1 MKALSQWT
9 VSWAGCF
16 QKSPRFIWHKWHKS
30 CRRTSTWLRFK
41 SYSARPASWSKPI
54 AVDSITDTAPCRS
67 LTKTIGSWSFWK
79 APTLPRAWQ
88 QGMMLRDAQRRQV
101 MPSNISMI
109 INVPLI
115 LWSCC
120 PYSYW
125 LCLPWQQKPPQPRAE
140 KTLQR
145 ALGKW
150 APSVGASGKSLWTK
164 IHKSANQLKLVLKF
178 EKAQTFDLFQI
189 IKIWRMC
196 CAH

>member
-1 MKALSQWT
+1 MDCELSRMFPEVSEGINGINLAGGRVPDSDSRATAPGLKA
-9 VSWAGCF
+9 GPNHC
-16 QKSPRFIWHKWHKS
+16 
-30 CRRTSTWLRFK
+30 STEPGF
-41 SYSARPASWSKPI
+41 
-54 AVDSITDTAPCRS
+54 DSITDTAPCRS